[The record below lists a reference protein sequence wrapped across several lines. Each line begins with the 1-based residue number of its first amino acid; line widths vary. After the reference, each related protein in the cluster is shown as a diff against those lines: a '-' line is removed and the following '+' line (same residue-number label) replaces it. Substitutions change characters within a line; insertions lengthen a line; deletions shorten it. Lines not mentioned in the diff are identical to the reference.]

1 MSTQEIFLPA
11 DTQGS
16 SATMFKSKYFL
27 LAFLIASRWVVYGFL
42 DVALTAVLRKSGVS
56 LTQISLMLG
65 VGFLFMFKFLWA
77 PLVDR
82 IAIFGVYGYKR
93 WFLITQTLVAIFLL
107 GLLWLH
113 PAKDFYWVFGLLV
126 FASIAATFRDVSIDA
141 LAVKILT
148 EEERATANGWMSTGF
163 MLGMVLG
170 GGVLLLLYDTIG
182 WEGAVWA
189 ISIGTMIAVPVML
202 FFKEPEQKSTQS
214 AGREKSHMLS
224 SLRDFFRRPGR
235 MQWAGLILIMA
246 MAGITGPSLIAVM
259 LIDNGWSLARV
270 GGVTNIAGPL
280 VAAVLSLAAGYVFT
294 RISRRVAVVSMLLGG
309 ALLSF
314 IKIPVAYDGYPMWAT
329 MTVVI
334 TSVVIAT
341 LTNIAQKIIVMD
353 KSTASPDFGSNF
365 TIQVSLAQI
374 GGTIS
379 MMAAPALAEML
390 GYPAVLAMGGC
401 LGLIAAFL
409 LSRYKYLE
417 PLQRTAPHP

>member
-1 MSTQEIFLPA
+1 L
-11 DTQGS
+11 
-16 SATMFKSKYFL
+16 
-27 LAFLIASRWVVYGFL
+27 LIASRWVVYGFL
-42 DVALTAVLRKSGVS
+42 DVALTAVLRKAGVS

-113 PAKDFYWVFGLLV
+113 PANDFYWVFGLLV

-141 LAVKILT
+141 LAVKILS
-148 EEERATANGWMSTGF
+148 EEERATANGWMSAGF

-189 ISIGTMIAVPVML
+189 ISIGTMIPVPVML
-202 FFKEPEQKSTQS
+202 YFKEPEHRVGQS
-214 AGREKSHMLS
+214 AGKENTHILS
-224 SLRDFFRRPGR
+224 SLKEFFRGPGR

-280 VAAVLSLAAGYVFT
+280 VAAVLSLAAGYVFA
-294 RISRRVAVVSMLLGG
+294 RISRRAAVVTMLLGG

-314 IKIPVAYDGYPMWAT
+314 IKIPVAYDGYAMWAT
-329 MTVVI
+329 MAIVI
-334 TSVVIAT
+334 TSVVIAS
-341 LTNIAQKIIVMD
+341 LTNIAQKVIVMD

-379 MMAAPALAEML
+379 MMAAPALSEMF

-401 LGLIAAFL
+401 MGLIAAFL
-409 LSRYKYLE
+409 LSRYQYLE
-417 PLQRTAPHP
+417 PIQKTTSNP

>member
-1 MSTQEIFLPA
+1 
-11 DTQGS
+11 
-16 SATMFKSKYFL
+16 
-27 LAFLIASRWVVYGFL
+27 
-42 DVALTAVLRKSGVS
+42 
-56 LTQISLMLG
+56 
-65 VGFLFMFKFLWA
+65 
-77 PLVDR
+77 
-82 IAIFGVYGYKR
+82 
-93 WFLITQTLVAIFLL
+93 
-107 GLLWLH
+107 
-113 PAKDFYWVFGLLV
+113 
-126 FASIAATFRDVSIDA
+126 
-141 LAVKILT
+141 
-148 EEERATANGWMSTGF
+148 
-163 MLGMVLG
+163 
-170 GGVLLLLYDTIG
+170 
-182 WEGAVWA
+182 
-189 ISIGTMIAVPVML
+189 
-202 FFKEPEQKSTQS
+202 
-214 AGREKSHMLS
+214 
-224 SLRDFFRRPGR
+224 
-235 MQWAGLILIMA
+235 MA

-294 RISRRVAVVSMLLGG
+294 RISRRVAVVTMLLGG

-314 IKIPVAYDGYPMWAT
+314 IKIPVAYDGYPMWVT
-329 MTVVI
+329 MAIVI

-409 LSRYKYLE
+409 LSRYQYLE

>member
-1 MSTQEIFLPA
+1 MSTQEISPA
-11 DTQGS
+11 VSGQGS
-16 SATMFKSKYFL
+16 TATMFKSKYFL
-27 LAFLIASRWVVYGFL
+27 LALLIASRWVVYGFL
-42 DVALTAVLRKSGVS
+42 DVALTAVLRKAGVS

-93 WFLITQTLVAIFLL
+93 WFLITQTLVAVFLL

-113 PAKDFYWVFGLLV
+113 PSNDFYWVFGLLV

-141 LAVKILT
+141 LSVKLLS

-189 ISIGTMIAVPVML
+189 ICIGTMIPVPVML
-202 FFKEPEQKSTQS
+202 YFKEPEHRVGQS
-214 AGREKSHMLS
+214 AGTENTHILS
-224 SLRDFFRRPGR
+224 SLKEFFRGPGR

-280 VAAVLSLAAGYVFT
+280 VAAVLSLAAGFVFA
-294 RISRRVAVVSMLLGG
+294 RISRRAAVVTMLLSG
-309 ALLSF
+309 AILSF
-314 IKIPVAYDGYPMWAT
+314 IKIPVAYDGYAMWAT
-329 MTVVI
+329 MAIVI
-334 TSVVIAT
+334 TSVVIAS
-341 LTNIAQKIIVMD
+341 LTNIAQKVIVTD
-353 KSTASPDFGSNF
+353 KSAASPDFGSNF
-365 TIQVSLAQI
+365 TIQASLAQI

-379 MMAAPALAEML
+379 MMAAPALAEIL
-390 GYPAVLAMGGC
+390 GYPAVLAIGGC
-401 LGLIAAFL
+401 LGLVAAFL
-409 LSRYKYLE
+409 LSRYQYLE
-417 PLQRTAPHP
+417 PIQKTSFNP

>member
-1 MSTQEIFLPA
+1 
-11 DTQGS
+11 
-16 SATMFKSKYFL
+16 MFKSKYFL
-27 LAFLIASRWVVYGFL
+27 LALLIASRWVVYGFL
-42 DVALTAVLRKSGVS
+42 DVALTAVLRKAGVS
-56 LTQISLMLG
+56 LTQISLMMG

-113 PAKDFYWVFGLLV
+113 PANDFYWVFGLLV

-141 LAVKILT
+141 LAVKILS

-182 WEGAVWA
+182 WAGAVWA
-189 ISIGTMIAVPVML
+189 ISIGTMIPVPVML
-202 FFKEPEQKSTQS
+202 FFKEPEHRVGQS
-214 AGREKSHMLS
+214 AGKENTHILS
-224 SLRDFFRRPGR
+224 SLKEFFRGPGR

-280 VAAVLSLAAGYVFT
+280 VAAVLSLAAGYVFA
-294 RISRRVAVVSMLLGG
+294 RISRRAAVVTMLLGG

-314 IKIPVAYDGYPMWAT
+314 IKIPVAYDGYAMWAT
-329 MTVVI
+329 MAIVI
-334 TSVVIAT
+334 TSVVIAS
-341 LTNIAQKIIVMD
+341 LTNIAQKVIVMD

-379 MMAAPALAEML
+379 MMAAPALSEML

-401 LGLIAAFL
+401 MGLIAAFL
-409 LSRYKYLE
+409 LSRYQYLE
-417 PLQRTAPHP
+417 PIQKTTSNP

>member
-1 MSTQEIFLPA
+1 
-11 DTQGS
+11 
-16 SATMFKSKYFL
+16 
-27 LAFLIASRWVVYGFL
+27 
-42 DVALTAVLRKSGVS
+42 
-56 LTQISLMLG
+56 
-65 VGFLFMFKFLWA
+65 
-77 PLVDR
+77 
-82 IAIFGVYGYKR
+82 
-93 WFLITQTLVAIFLL
+93 
-107 GLLWLH
+107 
-113 PAKDFYWVFGLLV
+113 
-126 FASIAATFRDVSIDA
+126 VSIDA

-189 ISIGTMIAVPVML
+189 ISIGTMIPVPVML
-202 FFKEPEQKSTQS
+202 FFNEPEQKITQN
-214 AGREKSHMLS
+214 AGLEKSHMLS
-224 SLRDFFRRPGR
+224 SLRDFFRGPGR

-294 RISRRVAVVSMLLGG
+294 RISRRVAVVTMLLGG

-329 MTVVI
+329 MAIVI

-390 GYPAVLAMGGC
+390 GYPAVLSMGGC

-409 LSRYKYLE
+409 LSRYQYLE